1 MLGTPVGGFGAGVAR
16 AGRFVEGPTGGWD
29 TAAPREEEVL
39 RMSGEPR
46 ESDGDRAVGEPEPQI
61 KRGGLPLPGLK
72 HWRLR
77 RELSQANLARRAD
90 LTVDYLSKVESGR
103 RGCNPSIAQHLADLL
118 RVDLLDLRRN
128 HGGAEEHQKVSSPA
142 RPARVRIAH
151 QRVHRVYLR
160 LLLLEAVGSSYAAM
174 DEREIEEHCEKG
186 TWEEVLKTV
195 RARKREMGFIGGVL
209 EGGGA
214 PQDSALPEEVRSFL
228 EAVLRSYPDQDI
240 RLLAMA
246 RRRELSEEGHEA
258 LTKAMRDLL

>member
-1 MLGTPVGGFGAGVAR
+1 MRYWALHG
-16 AGRFVEGPTGGWD
+16 
-29 TAAPREEEVL
+29 EEAVL
-39 RMSGEPR
+39 RVTEGSQGPDR
-46 ESDGDRAVGEPEPQI
+46 DRALGEPEPAI
-61 KRGGLPLPGLK
+61 RRGGLPLPGLK

-77 RELSQANLARRAD
+77 RGLSQANLARRAD

-151 QRVHRVYLR
+151 RQVHQVYLR
-160 LLLLEAVGSSYAAM
+160 LLLLEAVGTSYAAM

-186 TWEEVLKTV
+186 TWEEVLETL
-195 RARKREMGFIGGVL
+195 RARKREIDFLGGVL
-209 EGGGA
+209 EDGGA
-214 PQDSALPEEVRSFL
+214 PQDSDLPEEVRSFL
-228 EAVLRSYPDQDI
+228 EAVLKSYPDQDI

-246 RRRELSEEGHEA
+246 RRRELSEEGRKA
-258 LTKAMRDLL
+258 LTEAMRALL

>member
-1 MLGTPVGGFGAGVAR
+1 
-16 AGRFVEGPTGGWD
+16 
-29 TAAPREEEVL
+29 
-39 RMSGEPR
+39 MSGGPR
-46 ESDGDRAVGEPEPQI
+46 RSDRDRAIGEPEPAI

-77 RELSQANLARRAD
+77 RELSQAKLARRAD

-128 HGGAEEHQKVSSPA
+128 YDGAEEPQKVSTPA

-151 QRVHRVYLR
+151 RRVHRVYLR

-174 DEREIEEHCEKG
+174 DEREVEEHCEKS
-186 TWEEVLKTV
+186 TWEGVLETV

-209 EGGGA
+209 EGGGG
-214 PQDSALPEEVRSFL
+214 PQDSDLPEEVRSFL
-228 EAVLRSYPDQDI
+228 EAVLESYTDQDLY
-240 RLLAMA
+240 LLALA
-246 RRRELSEEGHEA
+246 RRREPSEEGHEA